1 MSDSLRVFNNPE
13 FGSVR
18 TVTVDGEP
26 WFVVADVCAYF
37 GVTNRNRVMQMVDDD
52 EKGGTQID
60 TPGGTQTIAIVN
72 ESGLYALLFALQPTK
87 ARGVSEEYIE
97 ERQKK
102 LRSFKRWVTHDVLP
116 AIRKTGTY
124 TARTMTPNEIIAAI
138 AADNVEKERRLKALE
153 DGFHEAMEV
162 LAEPPEAEEW
172 RKKIYQKVSRYCAR
186 HDLDYTETWE
196 KLYGQLEIR
205 AGCNLATLQTRR
217 RNRARI
223 AGATASAVNAINRL
237 DCIAADKRLREI
249 FTSIVK
255 EFSARRILAS
265 SVAPETP
272 ADPYVFPALA

>member
-1 MSDSLRVFNNPE
+1 MSDSLRVFNNEE
-13 FGSVR
+13 FGTIR
-18 TVTVDGEP
+18 TVMIDGEP
-26 WFVVADVCAYF
+26 WFVAADVCKALEHTN
-37 GVTNRNRVMQMVDDD
+37 VTVALSRLDDD
-52 EKGGTQID
+52 EKAKFSLGLSGGD
-60 TPGGTQTIAIVN
+60 TWCVN
-72 ESGLYALLFALQPTK
+72 EPGLYGLVLGSRKPEAK
-87 ARGVSEEYIE
+87 A
-97 ERQKK
+97 
-102 LRSFKRWVTHDVLP
+102 FKRWIKHDILP
-116 AIRKTGTY
+116 ALRKTGTY

-138 AADNVEKERRLKALE
+138 AADNVEKERRLKSLE

-172 RKKIYQKVSRYCAR
+172 RRKIYQKVSRYCTR

>member
-26 WFVVADVCAYF
+26 WFVGKDVADMLGYAD
-37 GVTNRNRVMQMVDDD
+37 TNRAVAQHVDREDRKPLRRKAYGD
-52 EKGGTQID
+52 LFPTLWTGENDFSDKVVI
-60 TPGGTQTIAIVN
+60 N
-72 ESGLYALLFALQPTK
+72 ESGLYSLIFN
-87 ARGVSEEYIE
+87 S
-97 ERQKK
+97 K
-102 LRSFKRWVTHDVLP
+102 LDSAKEFKRWVTHDVLP

-138 AADNVEKERRLKALE
+138 AADNVEKERRLKSLE

-249 FTSIVK
+249 FTGIVK

-265 SVAPETP
+265 SVAPETL
-272 ADPYVFPALA
+272 ADPHVLPALA

>member
-1 MSDSLRVFNNPE
+1 MSDSLRVFNNEE
-13 FGSVR
+13 FGKIR
-18 TVTVDGEP
+18 TVTIDDEI
-26 WFVVADVCAYF
+26 WFVGKDVAVALGYAKPE
-37 GVTNRNRVMQMVDDD
+37 NALAAHVDEEDKTTTLIQGD
-52 EKGGTQID
+52 GSNYKSK
-60 TPGGTQTIAIVN
+60 AILIN
-72 ESGLYALLFALQPTK
+72 ESGLYSLVLSSKLPT
-87 ARGVSEEYIE
+87 A
-97 ERQKK
+97 KK
-102 LRSFKRWVTHDVLP
+102 FKRWVTSEILP
-116 AIRKTGTY
+116 TLRKTGTY

-138 AADNVEKERRLKALE
+138 AADNVEKERRLKSLE

-172 RKKIYQKVSRYCAR
+172 RKKIYQKVSRHCTR
-186 HDLDYTETWE
+186 HDLDYTGTWE

-205 AGCNLATLQTRR
+205 AGCNLTTLQTRR

-249 FTSIVK
+249 FTGIVK

-272 ADPYVFPALA
+272 AEPYAFPALA

>member
-1 MSDSLRVFNNPE
+1 MSDSLRVFNNEE
-13 FGSVR
+13 FGTIR
-18 TVTVDGEP
+18 TVMIDSEP
-26 WFVVADVCAYF
+26 WFVAADVCKALDI
-37 GVTNRNRVMQMVDDD
+37 GNPSDAIRRLDADEVTLVSIEGASNGKPVN
-52 EKGGTQID
+52 
-60 TPGGTQTIAIVN
+60 AVN
-72 ESGLYALLFALQPTK
+72 EPGLYGMILGSRKPEAK
-87 ARGVSEEYIE
+87 A
-97 ERQKK
+97 
-102 LRSFKRWVTHDVLP
+102 FKRWIKHDILP
-116 AIRKTGTY
+116 TLRKTGTY

-138 AADNVEKERRLKALE
+138 AADNVEKERRLKSLE

-172 RKKIYQKVSRYCAR
+172 RKKIYQKVSRHCTR

-249 FTSIVK
+249 FTGIVK

>member
-26 WFVVADVCAYF
+26 WFVGKDVAQALGYGEGKSLANAVANHVDADDK
-37 GVTNRNRVMQMVDDD
+37 GVTEMM
-52 EKGGTQID
+52 
-60 TPGGTQTIAIVN
+60 TPGGKQNMVIIN
-72 ESGLYALLFALQPTK
+72 ESGLYSLILASKLPT
-87 ARGVSEEYIE
+87 A
-97 ERQKK
+97 KK
-102 LRSFKRWVTHDVLP
+102 FKRWVTSEILP
-116 AIRKTGTY
+116 TLRKTGTY

-138 AADNVEKERRLKALE
+138 AADNVEKERRLKSLE

-172 RKKIYQKVSRYCAR
+172 RKKIYQKVSRYCTR

>member
-1 MSDSLRVFNNPE
+1 MSDSLRVFNNEE
-13 FGSVR
+13 FGKIR
-18 TVTVDGEP
+18 TVMIDGEP
-26 WFVVADVCAYF
+26 WFVGKDVATILGYADPNKAIA
-37 GVTNRNRVMQMVDDD
+37 MHVDEDD
-52 EKGGTQID
+52 KLNDKTSSSLGQRGGWLI
-60 TPGGTQTIAIVN
+60 N
-72 ESGLYALLFALQPTK
+72 ESGLYGLILSSKLPNA
-87 ARGVSEEYIE
+87 
-97 ERQKK
+97 KK
-102 LRSFKRWVTHDVLP
+102 FKRWVTSEILP
-116 AIRKTGTY
+116 TLRKTGTY

-138 AADNVEKERRLKALE
+138 AADNVEKERRLKSLE

-172 RKKIYQKVSRYCAR
+172 RKKIYQKVIRHCQR

-205 AGCNLATLQTRR
+205 AGCNLTTLQTRR

-249 FTSIVK
+249 FTGIVK

-265 SVAPETP
+265 SVDPETP
-272 ADPYVFPALA
+272 AEPYTFPALA

>member
-1 MSDSLRVFNNPE
+1 MSDSLRVFNNEE
-13 FGSVR
+13 FGNIRVIDR
-18 TVTVDGEP
+18 DGEP
-26 WFVVADVCAYF
+26 WFVAADVCKALDI
-37 GVTNRNRVMQMVDDD
+37 GNPSQAVSRLDED
-52 EKGGTQID
+52 EKLTTLISNEGAASGKSSFT
-60 TPGGTQTIAIVN
+60 IVN
-72 ESGLYALLFALQPTK
+72 EPGLYGLVLGSRKPEAK
-87 ARGVSEEYIE
+87 A
-97 ERQKK
+97 
-102 LRSFKRWVTHDVLP
+102 FKRWIKHDVLP

-138 AADNVEKERRLKALE
+138 AADNVEKERRLKSLE

-172 RKKIYQKVSRYCAR
+172 RKKIYQKVSRYCTR

-205 AGCNLATLQTRR
+205 AGCNLTTLQTRR

-249 FTSIVK
+249 FTGIVK

-265 SVAPETP
+265 SVAPELPTET
-272 ADPYVFPALA
+272 FPCMAAT

>member
-1 MSDSLRVFNNPE
+1 MSDSLRVFNNEE
-13 FGSVR
+13 FGTIR
-18 TVTVDGEP
+18 TVMIDDEP
-26 WFVVADVCAYF
+26 WFVAADVCKALDI
-37 GVTNRNRVMQMVDDD
+37 GNPSDAIRRLDADEVTLVSIEGASNGKPVN
-52 EKGGTQID
+52 
-60 TPGGTQTIAIVN
+60 AVN
-72 ESGLYALLFALQPTK
+72 EPGLYGMILGSRKPEAK
-87 ARGVSEEYIE
+87 A
-97 ERQKK
+97 
-102 LRSFKRWVTHDVLP
+102 FKRWIKHDILP
-116 AIRKTGTY
+116 TLRKTGTY

-138 AADNVEKERRLKALE
+138 AADNVEKERRLKSLE

-172 RKKIYQKVSRYCAR
+172 RKKIYQKVSRYCTR

-249 FTSIVK
+249 FTGIVK

-265 SVAPETP
+265 SVAPELP
-272 ADPYVFPALA
+272 AEPFPFMAAT